1 MSDKHSRNVNPV
13 QCKCNTITEKRKKHE
28 NNVVKDTKIKQI
40 GYSLLTK
47 QATHFHTK
55 FHITGMPA
63 QIHTSLHPRRHTLM
77 HTHLHLHTN
86 MPACTHTHKQVITHT
101 HTQPN
106 PYHSWRPGTQRC
118 CAGWTQWWSSP
129 AGRDW
134 SPGRP
139 PIRMEQRATLQYT
152 YEA

>member
-13 QCKCNTITEKRKKHE
+13 QCKCNTITEKRKKQE

-86 MPACTHTHKQVITHT
+86 TYMPACTHTHKQVITHT
-101 HTQPN
+101 HTTQPVPFLKARN
-106 PYHSWRPGTQRC
+106 SKMLC
-118 CAGWTQWWSSP
+118 
-129 AGRDW
+129 
-134 SPGRP
+134 
-139 PIRMEQRATLQYT
+139 RMDTMMVIASR
-152 YEA
+152 